1 MIGSLSTCLI
11 ALSLLGVVLP
21 GSEEKGEIGS
31 DRGERVRQKGKVCVW
46 TRLFNFSFLTILM

>member
-31 DRGERVRQKGKVCVW
+31 DRGERCVFGPDCL
-46 TRLFNFSFLTILM
+46 TSLFSPS